1 MLFETHFRRGR
12 CCRRHALGSGVQ
24 VDELQ
29 QQFERKPGFL
39 GSECFNYSRAQPI
52 KFGDEL
58 AAFVVG
64 QHGA

>member
-1 MLFETHFRRGR
+1 MSFNSSSNASLD
-12 CCRRHALGSGVQ
+12 SS
-24 VDELQ
+24 
-29 QQFERKPGFL
+29 